1 MRNLNDIN
9 NNNPQG
15 NNNNMNVK
23 GNNHKDNRKGSRV
36 RVRLQKRN
44 QSNNPVN
51 GNQALDQL
59 SKETLSQ
66 NHDT

>member
-1 MRNLNDIN
+1 MRNLNDMN

-15 NNNNMNVK
+15 NNNNLNVK

-44 QSNNPVN
+44 QSNNPAN
-51 GNQALDQL
+51 GNQALD
-59 SKETLSQ
+59 
-66 NHDT
+66 